1 MKKLISLMIAMLLTF
16 SMVGCGNGKENVS
29 EAVGENITIGESVP
43 ETESENMEE
52 PEVVEN
58 TMEEMYNLFGY
69 AYELQDIVYDESG
82 LNKSDEI
89 LGFSLEDAKVNIKSK
104 GIVISIPGNVQDF
117 LNINSAI
124 EWEVDSEIVNAG
136 ESVAFTLPIPYSS
149 AVSMM
154 VKNPTD
160 RELSATECVITSISA
175 NAREQR
181 VNELDYF
188 DLEFPGGIRIG
199 APLDSEKVIAE
210 FGECSTAETPDRI
223 EYDWIAD
230 NCSLHVNVD
239 KATNLVDWVY
249 VSYFGDDVE
258 YVEPTIT
265 QKTPYTSIAENMNV
279 VAVDAQKVAD
289 GTNEEV
295 VYYIGNQEL
304 RMPCTTQEL
313 LDKTG
318 LLLPSE
324 YLSYTVE
331 GSMYMAD
338 IPLFNE
344 DGVKC
349 LVIKVLSRNY
359 DPVSDCEVIE
369 VAQAIN
375 EFIPQELILTET
387 PQENGQQAYYVKM
400 LEIGDNKIKAI
411 SVYRDHTGAELTD
424 AKDAIESA
432 PAVIWETTDLN
443 QAQALID
450 ALTEIGATM
459 DADMLSSEIVEVSEE
474 ADNGVAEYEGF
485 LQEVKLFNHAFKTIY
500 VNMYMPMEHLNV
512 ATDKNIYRQ
521 HLLEQDSYVLIGGQP
536 SMGAPRCEDS
546 ENILEFYVEQVYTE
560 FNKIWSAADD
570 FEMEIASKEAMT
582 VNEHSMWKYN
592 GTVKGSTTNGIVKE
606 YPFVAYATTAEDTSI
621 FWLLADDSENKDQME
636 TLEKQA
642 QTMAQSYTIK

>member
-1 MKKLISLMIAMLLTF
+1 MKKIFCLMLAMLLTF
-16 SMVGCGNGKENVS
+16 SMVGCGNSEGDVS
-29 EAVGENITIGESVP
+29 EAVGESITIGESVP
-43 ETESENMEE
+43 EEESENMEE

-82 LNKSDEI
+82 LEKSDEI
-89 LGFSLEDAKVNIKSK
+89 LGFSLEDTKVNIKSK

-124 EWEVDSEIVNAG
+124 EWVVDSEVVNAG
-136 ESVAFTLPIPYSS
+136 DSVAFMLPTPYSS

-160 RELSATECVITSISA
+160 RELSAAECVITSISA

-223 EYDWIAD
+223 EYDWISD
-230 NCSLHVNVD
+230 SYSLNVNVD

-279 VAVDAQKVAD
+279 LAVDAQKVAD

-295 VYYIGNQEL
+295 VCYIGNQEL

-318 LLLPSE
+318 LLLPQE
-324 YLSYTVE
+324 YMSYTVE
-331 GSMYMAD
+331 GNMYMAD

-359 DPVSDCEVIE
+359 DSVSDCEVIE

-375 EFIPQELILTET
+375 EFVPQELILTET
-387 PQENGQQAYYVKM
+387 PQE
-400 LEIGDNKIKAI
+400 
-411 SVYRDHTGAELTD
+411 
-424 AKDAIESA
+424 KDMS
-432 PAVIWETTDLN
+432 
-443 QAQALID
+443 
-450 ALTEIGATM
+450 
-459 DADMLSSEIVEVSEE
+459 SSEIVEESDES
-474 ADNGVAEYEGF
+474 DSGVVEYEGF

-521 HLLEQDSYVLIGGQP
+521 HLQEQDSYVLVGGQT

-560 FNKIWSAADD
+560 FNKIWSAADE
-570 FEMEIASKEAMT
+570 FEMEIASKETMT